1 MDARPGQNREPE
13 GRERKERPEPTTAV
27 SRPVSRFPAWLRQ
40 HLAAREWS
48 QAEFARRAGVSRNV
62 VSQWAGGTRRPNAE
76 SAAHIA
82 DALYLPLDDVLAAAG
97 MRPLRAGDP
106 PHVARFVW
114 MIRHLDWDD
123 DRIAGLTGL
132 LEGWMDRDYA
142 DPANRPTA
150 PGGRPGQTELQ
161 LDLRFD
167 S

>member
-1 MDARPGQNREPE
+1 MDAGTDQDRTGGGS
-13 GRERKERPEPTTAV
+13 GRQRGRKDA
-27 SRPVSRFPAWLRQ
+27 SGFPAWLRRQ
-40 HLAAREWS
+40 LDARGWS

-76 SAAHIA
+76 SAARIA
-82 DALYLPLDDVLAAAG
+82 AAFYLPLDDVLAAAG
-97 MRPLRAGDP
+97 MRPMRAGDP

-114 MIRHLDWDD
+114 MIRHLDWDE

-142 DPANRPTA
+142 DTDPAARPAA
-150 PGGRPGQTELQ
+150 PGPRPGQAELP
-161 LDLRFD
+161 LDLRQD